1 MSGLGF
7 LFATSSPAKIWNL
20 AARSGPMSVLTR
32 FETARSF
39 DVLQTASRTPLS
51 IASSTS
57 RSTPDRSGMA
67 PSSVSSLNIVV
78 FAACRQVR
86 DLLVPAQYRN
96 HRREAHLVPV
106 GDHPLLPPAG
116 LEELAVPFDGPL
128 LVDQR
133 VCKGP
138 VEGEAVSA
146 RTPSQSNRI
155 ASSLPAAARLVE
167 LPHVAAAAEG
177 RTVLV
182 VATGEKATQ
191 RPAASMK
198 GRSSSGNED
207 AMLLE
212 DCTIERMIRFRK
224 GPALLTFVLLTDEDS
239 TGLTLASGAHL
250 TELQYRRLVPSFHT
264 STRTH
269 GHTDKGDRGS
279 REEGTGPAS
288 RWSTGRGQEFGATSS
303 SPVFTRYTLG
313 TAKWR

>member
-1 MSGLGF
+1 MIL
-7 LFATSSPAKIWNL
+7 
-20 AARSGPMSVLTR
+20 LTKTQNR
-32 FETARSF
+32 RRIPPSF
-39 DVLQTASRTPLS
+39 YSCHDDGVGYA
-51 IASSTS
+51 
-57 RSTPDRSGMA
+57 
-67 PSSVSSLNIVV
+67 
-78 FAACRQVR
+78 
-86 DLLVPAQYRN
+86 LLVARYGSTY
-96 HRREAHLVPV
+96 LGV
-106 GDHPLLPPAG
+106 GQDTVAVEQDRL
-116 LEELAVPFDGPL
+116 ELAG
-128 LVDQR
+128 R
-133 VCKGP
+133 
-138 VEGEAVSA
+138 GEAGG
-146 RTPSQSNRI
+146 
-155 ASSLPAAARLVE
+155 